1 MECGWILETVRIVS
15 ERLRQ
20 EGFIHTYDWT
30 INDNINSID
39 QLKDIGKKEID
50 AVMSSNFI
58 VVLFPA
64 GKGSHVELGI
74 ALGNGIKAYL
84 YAQNDDIND
93 LETTS
98 TFYHVDGVSKCKGTI
113 EELIQNILKEQT

>member
-64 GKGSHVELGI
+64 GKGSHIELGI